1 MKNQTKTPN
10 PNCPDYGM
18 GKGVMVTGF
27 GEVKRNSKMEG
38 PAEQGNQSPPNHSC
52 FGAEFKG
59 SFLATGWAR
68 SQVKCSCWGGGG
80 VPGIWVES
88 PVFSLCEGKPAGRS
102 ACSISGN
109 WSNSLVWEGRI
120 PPPTCTACEE
130 MTKFHASM
138 FVPSWKVPPGAPIPG
153 VKNTFLSVD
162 K

>member
-1 MKNQTKTPN
+1 MKRERGKKIIKKKTKTKTKKVVKNQTKTPN

-80 VPGIWVES
+80 VPC
-88 PVFSLCEGKPAGRS
+88 L
-102 ACSISGN
+102 
-109 WSNSLVWEGRI
+109 L
-120 PPPTCTACEE
+120 T
-130 MTKFHASM
+130 
-138 FVPSWKVPPGAPIPG
+138 
-153 VKNTFLSVD
+153 L
-162 K
+162 

>member
-10 PNCPDYGM
+10 PNCPNYGM

-80 VPGIWVES
+80 VPCLLTLWGQACWTVSVQHLRKLVQLSSLGGKNSAPNLHSLWRDDKVSRQHVCSLLES
-88 PVFSLCEGKPAGRS
+88 SSRS
-102 ACSISGN
+102 TDPRS
-109 WSNSLVWEGRI
+109 
-120 PPPTCTACEE
+120 
-130 MTKFHASM
+130 
-138 FVPSWKVPPGAPIPG
+138 
-153 VKNTFLSVD
+153 
-162 K
+162 